1 MMADQ
6 LEQRTLT
13 IVKAPTTKVGA
24 DKKSTYISMLVEHN
38 GAEEWYYVDKD
49 CPQWDD
55 YATGDL
61 INAQVKVF
69 PKKNGGNGYDVKKMQ
84 KVEGSAP
91 AAQPSQGN
99 GGQPKA
105 SPKSSEFRSPDQIM
119 WGESIATAAQ
129 LHPDNVNGLLDD
141 ATTIY
146 IRAKYGIPAVEEAKL
161 AAIAMLGSP
170 EPEFPEF
177 D

>member
-24 DKKSTYISMLVEHN
+24 DKKSTYVSMLAVFN
-38 GAEEWYYVDKD
+38 GAEEWYYIDDD
-49 CPQWDD
+49 CPQWED
-55 YATGDL
+55 YRDGDVVS
-61 INAQVKVF
+61 AQVKDWG
-69 PKKNGGNGYDVKKMQ
+69 KGRAVKKMQ

-146 IRAKYGIPAVEEAKL
+146 IRAKYGILAVEEAKL

-177 D
+177 